1 MPTRYFTLDE
11 AQALIPR
18 LTEWLGL
25 ARRSLTELREVA
37 ERMRADRSPELA
49 REMVRLRREIETILR
64 EIDEHGVEVKGIDE
78 GLCDFRALR
87 AGEVVYLCWKLGEP
101 RIAWWHPLES
111 GFAGRQP
118 VDPADPEWAVWN

>member
-1 MPTRYFTLDE
+1 MTTRYFTLDE
-11 AQALIPR
+11 AQALVPR

-25 ARRSLTELREVA
+25 ARRSLAELREVA
-37 ERMRADRSPELA
+37 ERMRTDRSPELA

-118 VDPADPEWAVWN
+118 VDPADPGWAVWN

>member
-1 MPTRYFTLDE
+1 MSTRYFTLDE
-11 AQALIPR
+11 AQALVPR

-25 ARRSLTELREVA
+25 ARRSLAELREVA
-37 ERMRADRSPELA
+37 ERMRTDRRPELA
-49 REMVRLRREIETILR
+49 REMVRLRREIEAVLR
-64 EIDEHGVEVKGIDE
+64 EIDELGVAVKGLDE

-87 AGEVVYLCWKLGEP
+87 AGEEVYLCWKLGEP
-101 RIAWWHPLES
+101 RIAWWHPLEA